1 MPCDSAAVSAGRGIF
16 LWAVCKDIRN
26 QGGFLGFGCMA
37 DEAGEGFMAVFQ
49 EIQRMCQGGNVIFKV
64 FPVKTEYI
72 K

>member
-1 MPCDSAAVSAGRGIF
+1 M
-16 LWAVCKDIRN
+16 
-26 QGGFLGFGCMA
+26 GFGCMA